1 MKNLMHGGPMGEN
14 EERKRLVSHLT
25 RHQWRI
31 LAYIHALVPDPH
43 DAADL
48 LQETCMVV
56 CEKFQEFREGTDFV
70 AWACQIAW
78 WRVRAARQRF
88 ARSKVV
94 FHDDVLEAVARTAG
108 TMGPELDDRQQALAH
123 CLARLNPGDRA
134 LLLARYEPGSSV
146 GSAARRAGRSVEDAY
161 KALFRM
167 RKLLFDCVTH
177 RLASEARP

>member
-1 MKNLMHGGPMGEN
+1 MNPDPAGEN
-14 EERKRLVSHLT
+14 GERKRLVALLT

-31 LAYIHALVPDPH
+31 LAYLHALVPDPH

-48 LQETCMVV
+48 FQETCMVA
-56 CEKFQEFREGTDFV
+56 CEKFHEFREGTDFV

-78 WRVRAARQRF
+78 WRVRAARQRY

-94 FHDDVLEAVARTAG
+94 FRDDVLQAVARTAAA
-108 TMGPELDDRQQALAH
+108 MGPELDDRQEALAH
-123 CLARLNPGDRA
+123 CLARLHPADRA

-167 RKLLFDCVTH
+167 RKILFDCVTH